1 MVSDEQPLALIVE
14 DDPDALKA
22 VSMIAASEGLRV
34 ESAVTLAEARE
45 RVSRTPVDV
54 ALLDIDLPD
63 GEGFELLPEL
73 SARAGTQVI
82 FITGNSS
89 VDSAVRALKGGASD
103 FLEKPVRSREL
114 REALRR
120 VLGTRDVR
128 EEIEGIRQKVT
139 QAERLGPLIGRS
151 QAMQRVFDLIVRVAP
166 TDATVLVSG
175 PTGTGKELVAQ
186 TVHQMSDRSG
196 GPFVA
201 VNCGAIAPTLIEAEL
216 FGHEKGA
223 YTGADRRR
231 QGLFERA
238 SGGTLFLDE
247 ITEMPLEMQVKLL
260 RALETG
266 KVQRLGSETLQAVDT
281 RVIAATNRD
290 PKKAVSEGKLREDL
304 YYRLRVFPIELPA
317 LIERDGDVA
326 LLSRVFLDRLN
337 ANAAANK
344 VLSVSALK
352 ALRAHCW
359 PGNVRELAHVIA
371 RAHILADCEIAPDHL
386 LFERPLGDDPEE
398 SGAHLRVRVG
408 TRIDEIE
415 RRMILATLDELG
427 GDKPQVA
434 ELLGISLKTLYN
446 RLNAYKAEERLDR
459 Q

>member
-1 MVSDEQPLALIVE
+1 MVAEQPLALVVE
-14 DDPDALKA
+14 DDPEALEV
-22 VSMIAASEGLRV
+22 VSMIAAREGLRV
-34 ESAVTLAEARE
+34 ESAVTLAEARD
-45 RVSRTPVDV
+45 RLARSPVDV

-73 SARAGTQVI
+73 SVRAGTQVI
-82 FITGNSS
+82 FVTGNSS

-103 FLEKPVRSREL
+103 FLEKPVRASAL

-120 VLGTRDVR
+120 VLGTQDVR
-128 EEIEGIRQKVT
+128 AEIENLRREVVH
-139 QAERLGPLIGRS
+139 AERLGPLVGS
-151 QAMQRVFDLIVRVAP
+151 SPAMQRVFDLIVRVAP

-186 TVHQMSDRSG
+186 TVHQMSERSEK
-196 GPFVA
+196 PFVP

-223 YTGADRRR
+223 FTGADRRR

-247 ITEMPLEMQVKLL
+247 ITEMPPDMQVKLL
-260 RALETG
+260 RTLETG
-266 KVQRLGSETLQAVDT
+266 KVQRLGSETLQSVDT
-281 RVIAATNRD
+281 RVIAATNRI

-317 LIERDGDVA
+317 LMDRTGDVE
-326 LLSRVFLDRLN
+326 LLAQVFLERCN
-337 ANAAANK
+337 AGAKAEK
-344 VLSVSALK
+344 TMSESALA
-352 ALRAHCW
+352 ALRTHGW

-371 RAHILADCEIAPDHL
+371 RAHILADHQIEPEHL
-386 LFERPLGDDPEE
+386 LFEPLEKEE
-398 SGAHLRVRVG
+398 EETGSHLRVRVG
-408 TRIDEIE
+408 SRIDEAE
-415 RRMILATLDELG
+415 RRLILATLADLEG
-427 GDKPQVA
+427 NKPQAA

-446 RLNAYKAEERLDR
+446 RLNAYNAADR
-459 Q
+459 RGKCA